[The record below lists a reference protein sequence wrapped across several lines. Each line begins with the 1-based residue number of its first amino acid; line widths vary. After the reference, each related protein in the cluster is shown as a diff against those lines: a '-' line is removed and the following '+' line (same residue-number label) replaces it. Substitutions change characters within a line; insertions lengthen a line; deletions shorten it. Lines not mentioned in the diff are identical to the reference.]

1 MLYFLRFGGNISST
15 SLKDKKKIL
24 VTHINAETGTL
35 SDSVADAEE
44 DHDIVELL
52 RKEDSH
58 SVSETS
64 DLV

>member
-1 MLYFLRFGGNISST
+1 MHYIR
-15 SLKDKKKIL
+15 KKKIL
-24 VTHINAETGTL
+24 VNTHINAETGTL
-35 SDSVADAEE
+35 SDSVADVEE

-52 RKEDSH
+52 RQEESH

>member
-1 MLYFLRFGGNISST
+1 MNYIG
-15 SLKDKKKIL
+15 KKKIL

-35 SDSVADAEE
+35 SDSVAEVEE

-58 SVSETS
+58 SVSETR